1 VQEKKCR
8 DCGRQISRKQSM
20 EDAERCPKC
29 KRKAG
34 LPKANL
40 SFGEAL
46 VLAKNGTHK
55 LCVQGNGSPLLLISV
70 REA

>member
-1 VQEKKCR
+1 
-8 DCGRQISRKQSM
+8 M